1 MNLNV
6 LMLAWEYPPDHVGGL
21 GRHVCH
27 LAKHLVKHGAG
38 VTVLTRGNIFG

>member
-6 LMLAWEYPPDHVGGL
+6 LMLAWEYPPDHVGIGQAC
-21 GRHVCH
+21 VH

-38 VTVLTRGNIFG
+38 VTVLT